1 MKRGSI
7 ILGIV
12 GGVAVGALL
21 GILLAPDKGE
31 RTRKRILRKGE
42 GYMDVVK
49 DKFNDV
55 VEEMNEKMEGVAKE
69 AVNMMRRNKVKA
81 NTMVDEVVDKM

>member
-1 MKRGSI
+1 
-7 ILGIV
+7 V

-42 GYMDVVK
+42 DYMDVVK

-81 NTMVDEVVDKM
+81 NTMVDEVIDKM

>member
-1 MKRGSI
+1 MKRGTI

-42 GYMDVVK
+42 DYMDVVK

-81 NTMVDEVVDKM
+81 NTMVDEVIDKM